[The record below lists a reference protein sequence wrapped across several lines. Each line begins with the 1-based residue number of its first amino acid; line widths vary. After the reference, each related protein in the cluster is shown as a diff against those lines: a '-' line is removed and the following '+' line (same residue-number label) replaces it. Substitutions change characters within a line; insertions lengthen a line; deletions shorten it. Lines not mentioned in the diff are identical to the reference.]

1 MSKIEIYL
9 KGKTNYWSDL
19 NSLQDSK
26 MYAVRIVNLNER
38 AERTEIWDNKFSNE
52 IEWNKIKKWTT
63 FINHRLMK
71 IIINILIMYQILI
84 KVAKWI

>member
-9 KGKTNYWSDL
+9 KGKTTSWSDL

-38 AERTEIWDNKFSNE
+38 AERTEIWDNKFLNE
-52 IEWNKIKKWTT
+52 IEWNKIKKWTIFYRSPT
-63 FINHRLMK
+63 HEYN
-71 IIINILIMYQILI
+71 N
-84 KVAKWI
+84 